1 MFVGGEPMKILDIPC
16 IPISEIHIAN
26 PRPRNQWVFDQIVS
40 SIAAVGLKTPITVS
54 KRGMAADGTQYDLV
68 CGQGRLE
75 AFLALAEEMIPA
87 IIIEASRED
96 RYLMS
101 LIENVARRPPS
112 RNGLL
117 KETKSLRD
125 RGYSVDEIASKLGF
139 GRSYIGTIVVL
150 LDHGEAELIH
160 LVENS
165 KIPLTVAT
173 EIANGNSKDIQRAL
187 TEAYDSGDLR
197 GSKLRAARKMIRRR
211 LIGNPKAGT
220 QRAAVTSK
228 ALAKEFQEQTR
239 AQRSLIKR
247 AAVVRERLELA
258 SAACREIFGDPNFIT
273 LLRAEG
279 LTLMSEKLVE
289 MTRAEDHATI
299 S

>member
-1 MFVGGEPMKILDIPC
+1 MFVGGEPMKTLDIPC

-239 AQRSLIKR
+239 AQRSLVKR

>member
-1 MFVGGEPMKILDIPC
+1 MFAGGELMTGLGIPC
-16 IPISEIHIAN
+16 IPISEIRIAN
-26 PRPRNQWVFDQIVS
+26 PRPRNAYVFDQIVS

-54 KRGMAADGTQYDLV
+54 KREMTRDGTQYDLV

-75 AFLALAEEMIPA
+75 AFLALAEKMIPA

-96 RYLMS
+96 QYLMS

-139 GRSYIGTIVVL
+139 GRSYIATIVIL

-160 LVENS
+160 LVENG

-173 EIANGNSKDIQRAL
+173 EIANGNSADIQRAL
-187 TEAYDSGDLR
+187 TEAYDCGDLR
-197 GSKLRAARKMIRRR
+197 GSKLRAARAMIRRR
-211 LIGNPKAGT
+211 LIAHPKGGKTRTAI
-220 QRAAVTSK
+220 TSK
-228 ALAKEFQEQTR
+228 ALAKEYQEQTR
-239 AQRSLIKR
+239 AQRSLVKR

-258 SAACREIFGDPNFIT
+258 SAACREIFSDPNFIT

-279 LTLMSEKLVE
+279 LTVISEKLVE
-289 MTRAEDHATI
+289 MTRAQDHATI

>member
-1 MFVGGEPMKILDIPC
+1 MFADGELMTGLEIPC
-16 IPISEIHIAN
+16 IPISEIRIAN
-26 PRPRNQWVFDQIVS
+26 PRPRNPYVFDQIVS

-54 KRGMAADGTQYDLV
+54 KRQRVADNIQYDLV

-75 AFLALAEEMIPA
+75 AFLALGESMIPA

-96 RYLMS
+96 QYLMS

-117 KETKSLRD
+117 KETKSLRE
-125 RGYSVDEIASKLGF
+125 RGYGVDEIASKLGF
-139 GRSYIGTIVVL
+139 GRSYIGTIVML
-150 LDHGEAELIH
+150 LDHGESELIN
-160 LVENS
+160 LVENG

-173 EIANGNSKDIQRAL
+173 EIANGNSVDIQRVL

-211 LIGNPKAGT
+211 LIGNPRAGT
-220 QRAAVTSK
+220 LRAAVTSK
-228 ALAKEFQEQTR
+228 ALAKEFQEQTQ
-239 AQRSLIKR
+239 AQRSLVKR
-247 AAVVRERLELA
+247 AAMVRERLELA

-273 LLRAEG
+273 LLRAER
-279 LTLMSEKLVE
+279 LTFMSEKLVE
-289 MTRAEDHATI
+289 MTRAQDHAAI

>member
-1 MFVGGEPMKILDIPC
+1 MFAGGEHMKTIDIPC

-26 PRPRNQWVFDQIVS
+26 PRPRNPYVFDQIVS

-54 KRGMAADGTQYDLV
+54 KRDKTPDGTQYDLV

-75 AFLALAEEMIPA
+75 AFLALSEKMIPA
-87 IIIEASRED
+87 IIIKASRED
-96 RYLMS
+96 QYLMS

-117 KETKSLRD
+117 RETKSLRD
-125 RGYSVDEIASKLGF
+125 RGYGVEEIASKLGF
-139 GRSYIGTIVVL
+139 GRSYIGTIVML

-160 LVENS
+160 LVENG

-173 EIANGNSKDIQRAL
+173 EIANGNSADIQRAL

-211 LIGNPKAGT
+211 LTTRPRTGHPN
-220 QRAAVTSK
+220 AAVTSK
-228 ALAKEFQEQTR
+228 ALTKEYQEQTR
-239 AQRSLIKR
+239 VQWSLVKR
-247 AAVVRERLELA
+247 AAAVRERLELA
-258 SAACREIFGDPNFIT
+258 AAACRQIVSDANFLT
-273 LLRAEG
+273 LLQAEG
-279 LTLMSEKLVE
+279 LTLLSEKLIE
-289 MTRAEDHATI
+289 MTRAE
-299 S
+299 